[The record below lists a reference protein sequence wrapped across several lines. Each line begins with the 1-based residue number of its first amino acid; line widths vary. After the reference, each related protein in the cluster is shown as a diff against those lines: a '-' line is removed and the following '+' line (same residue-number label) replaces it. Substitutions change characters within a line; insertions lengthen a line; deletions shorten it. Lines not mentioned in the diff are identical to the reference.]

1 MTSERTWYTVWSMG
15 SWAIGLAF
23 LISMVLFAE
32 WLSESDPEIAFDLTI
47 FGFIVFS
54 TGLILGV
61 LAMRNV
67 GGTNLPAV
75 AAVTLNSTNVVLG
88 IVGLVSGWF

>member
-1 MTSERTWYTVWSMG
+1 MG
-15 SWAIGLAF
+15 PWAIRLAF

-32 WLSESDPEIAFDLTI
+32 WLSESDSEIAFDLTI

-75 AAVTLNSTNVVLG
+75 GAVTLNSTNVVLG
-88 IVGLVSGWF
+88 IVGIGSGWF